1 MSEVFDLSQPEQL
14 LSGMREARM
23 ALGRGEVIVMP
34 TDTVYGIAA
43 DAFNPDAVAALLAA
57 KERTRQAPPPVL
69 VASTAALQALAEQ
82 IPQQVAELFE
92 EFAPGPL
99 TVILP
104 AQSSLQWDLGDT
116 HGTVALRIPDH
127 PLALEL
133 LRETGPLAVSS
144 ANKHGGPAP
153 ATAEAAAV
161 QLSDA
166 VNIFLDAGEVGGVAS
181 TIVDATG
188 LCENPPQPARIVR
201 QGALTRELLAERLG
215 DLLAPEPD
223 TDGSAVGA
231 ERQANTRSLPA
242 FKPSEAASPAPEA

>member
-1 MSEVFDLSQPEQL
+1 MSQVFDLSQPEQL

-23 ALGRGEVIVMP
+23 ALGRGEVIVLP

-69 VASTAALQALAEQ
+69 AASVATLQALAEQ
-82 IPQQVAELFE
+82 IPQPVIELFE
-92 EFAPGPL
+92 QFAPGPL

-116 HGTVALRIPDH
+116 RGTVALRIPDH

-144 ANKHGGPAP
+144 ANKHGKPAP
-153 ATAEAAAV
+153 ATAEAAV
-161 QLSDA
+161 EQLSDA

-181 TIVDATG
+181 TILDATA
-188 LCENPPQPARIVR
+188 LCETPPQPARIVR
-201 QGALTRELLAERLG
+201 QGALSRELLAEQLG
-215 DLLAPEPD
+215 DLLAPDETTTEAAD
-223 TDGSAVGA
+223 
-231 ERQANTRSLPA
+231 R
-242 FKPSEAASPAPEA
+242 AASPSATEPSDAASAVTEA